1 MKSERKKE
9 RADMATLIAGRAMLF
24 TGVSIEDYLPNE
36 KIVVSAASS
45 GRKFHGSRII
55 YTDISPETDSFD
67 SLFDIHDFNNVIFV
81 LDFLDPLSDGASENR
96 NLYRILE
103 NCIRCKAGRV
113 ILCLPN

>member
-45 GRKFHGSRII
+45 GRKFH
-55 YTDISPETDSFD
+55 
-67 SLFDIHDFNNVIFV
+67 
-81 LDFLDPLSDGASENR
+81 
-96 NLYRILE
+96 
-103 NCIRCKAGRV
+103 
-113 ILCLPN
+113 